1 MYEIF
6 LVMFKQIVTN
16 EVAINMVTPITCIIS
31 LWVFLGVLKQYK
43 VSWPCLQT
51 QLMFNVKP
59 FLAQFS
65 CDLSF
70 AILIFSLFDVFVTLS
85 LGLWLK

>member
-1 MYEIF
+1 MYQI
-6 LVMFKQIVTN
+6 VMVMVKQIVTN
-16 EVAINMVTPITCIIS
+16 EVAITMVTPITCIIS
-31 LWVFLGVLKQYK
+31 MWVFLGVLKQYK
-43 VSWPCLQT
+43 VSWPWLQT

-70 AILIFSLFDVFVTLS
+70 AIWFFFYLMF
-85 LGLWLK
+85 LWLYPWFNG